1 MATVMAPE
9 SSPANHPPPS
19 VPKSPTQTSMSLPPL
34 ITSTSAR
41 PNHPRMPSYARN
53 RLSTFS
59 NTSNSQIRSRPQSS
73 VFPFFLS
80 SLSYTLVRD
89 FAYPSFH
96 PLHYGPQQ
104 ETASHASTP
113 ASESHKRLSDPSLNW
128 DSRTSQFARNS
139 GADDTSGGDEEQ
151 LPQTSF
157 GDGPPWSEDEDLQSP
172 IVTSASSKKQH
183 KKQRSNVVGFDKAR
197 GRTREYVGGPHGQ
210 YTGTNGDGSQ
220 TYYVSDMN
228 EAANGP
234 GGEFITYPADGP
246 DGVTLTQ
253 EFQHA
258 QNQNNTAAY
267 GAHPGGRKVSTDF
280 YGPNENDADHVYDI
294 DDPHQ
299 RSSYPTAISSSSS
312 SVPQSHSYWY
322 PTDES
327 RYSKDYQFTIASPD
341 EEMHGK
347 AVALFDFA
355 RENEN
360 ELPLVEGQV
369 ILVSYRHGQGWLVA
383 QDPKTGES
391 GLVPEEYVRLLRD
404 IEGGWRGLMM
414 NGAPGGSAGVA
425 NSSGGGGG
433 GSGVGMHSDSLRASP
448 DIHANIDD
456 ASKFSPEAKT
466 PTQMEPHPLSSSAMF
481 AAGTNASTSNSSFAS
496 ASAPAVGAGTGA
508 SSSGVDNS
516 KQDYYV
522 PVVSHF
528 STTSED
534 LRPYP
539 GPTHSPTEAPPAVR
553 RPSADAQRR
562 GSGDRQR
569 ERRGS

>member
-1 MATVMAPE
+1 MATVMAPD
-9 SSPANHPPPS
+9 SSPVNHPPPS
-19 VPKSPTQTSMSLPPL
+19 VPKSPTQTSMSLPPI

-41 PNHPRMPSYARN
+41 PNHPRMPSFARN

-59 NTSNSQIRSRPQSS
+59 NTSNNQIRSRPQSS

-104 ETASHASTP
+104 EAASHASTP
-113 ASESHKRLSDPSLNW
+113 ASESHKRLSDPALNW
-128 DSRTSQFARNS
+128 DSRMSQFSRNP
-139 GADDTSGGDEEQ
+139 GLDDTSKGNEEQ

-197 GRTREYVGGPHGQ
+197 GRTKEYVGGPHGQ

-234 GGEFITYPADGP
+234 GGEYITYPADGSE
-246 DGVTLTQ
+246 GVTMARGLQ
-253 EFQHA
+253 R
-258 QNQNNTAAY
+258 NDNNNKTNPF
-267 GAHPGGRKVSTDF
+267 GVLPTGRKMSSDF
-280 YGPNENDADHVYDI
+280 YGPNDNDDGHIYEA
-294 DDPHQ
+294 DDPHL
-299 RSSYPTAISSSSS
+299 RCSYPTTMSSTT
-312 SVPQSHSYWY
+312 PQSQSYWY

-414 NGAPGGSAGVA
+414 NGAPGG
-425 NSSGGGGG
+425 
-433 GSGVGMHSDSLRASP
+433 GSGAGTGNNRGSANNAGTHSENLNVSP
-448 DIHANIDD
+448 NTSTDTDD
-456 ASKFSPEAKT
+456 ASKFSAGART
-466 PTQMEPHPLSSSAMF
+466 PTQTEPHPLSSSTMF
-481 AAGTNASTSNSSFAS
+481 TAGAGASSAS
-496 ASAPAVGAGTGA
+496 ASTLGTGGGG
-508 SSSGVDNS
+508 SNGGDNN
-516 KQDYYV
+516 KQEYYV

-562 GSGDRQR
+562 DSGERQR
-569 ERRGS
+569 EGRGS

>member
-1 MATVMAPE
+1 MATIMARE
-9 SSPANHPPPS
+9 SSPTSHPAQS
-19 VPKSPTQTSMSLPPL
+19 VKKSPTQASMSLPPL
-34 ITSTSAR
+34 VTSTTTR
-41 PNHPRMPSYARN
+41 PNPPRIPSYARN

-104 ETASHASTP
+104 EVASHVSTP
-113 ASESHKRLSDPSLNW
+113 ASESHRRLSDPALNW
-128 DSRTSQFARNS
+128 DSRVSQLSRGTGQGDA
-139 GADDTSGGDEEQ
+139 SGGDEEQ

-183 KKQRSNVVGFDKAR
+183 KKQRSNVVGFDNAR

-220 TYYVSDMN
+220 TYYVSDLN

-234 GGEFITYPADGP
+234 GGEYITYPADGAEGSAMSYGP
-246 DGVTLTQ
+246 RGNTNHANNPYGVSQ
-253 EFQHA
+253 S
-258 QNQNNTAAY
+258 N
-267 GAHPGGRKVSTDF
+267 RDMSSDF
-280 YGPNENDADHVYDI
+280 YGPNDNEDGDI
-294 DDPHQ
+294 YEGDGLDPHH
-299 RSSYPTAISSSSS
+299 RSSYPITSPSSSSTA
-312 SVPQSHSYWY
+312 QTYWF

-360 ELPLVEGQV
+360 ELPLIEGQV

-414 NGAPGGSAGVA
+414 NGVPGASGAGMAHSAENLSTSPDTDGLTGDDGSA
-425 NSSGGGGG
+425 
-433 GSGVGMHSDSLRASP
+433 P
-448 DIHANIDD
+448 
-456 ASKFSPEAKT
+456 SPEIRT
-466 PTQMEPHPLSSSAMF
+466 PTQMEPHPSSLTM
-481 AAGTNASTSNSSFAS
+481 
-496 ASAPAVGAGTGA
+496 APATATATATATA
-508 SSSGVDNS
+508 SSGE
-516 KQDYYV
+516 YYV

-534 LRPYP
+534 LRPYQ
-539 GPTHSPTEAPPAVR
+539 GPTHSPTEEPPAVR
-553 RPSADAQRR
+553 RPSADAQQVGSAGPGQKDR
-562 GSGDRQR
+562 GG
-569 ERRGS
+569 GN

>member
-1 MATVMAPE
+1 MARD
-9 SSPANHPPPS
+9 SSPTSHPAQS
-19 VPKSPTQTSMSLPPL
+19 VRKSPIQASMSLPPL
-34 ITSTSAR
+34 VTSTATR
-41 PNHPRMPSYARN
+41 PNHPRLPSYARN

-59 NTSNSQIRSRPQSS
+59 NTSNTQIRSRPQSS

-104 ETASHASTP
+104 EVASHVSTP
-113 ASESHKRLSDPSLNW
+113 ASESHRRLSDPALNW
-128 DSRTSQFARNS
+128 DSRISQLSRGVGQGN
-139 GADDTSGGDEEQ
+139 TSGGDEEQ

-172 IVTSASSKKQH
+172 IVTSVSSKKQH
-183 KKQRSNVVGFDKAR
+183 RKQRSNVVGFDNAR

-220 TYYVSDMN
+220 TYYVSDLN

-234 GGEFITYPADGP
+234 GGEYITYPADGVEGGAMSHSNVQGNANNANNP
-246 DGVTLTQ
+246 YGVSQ
-253 EFQHA
+253 S
-258 QNQNNTAAY
+258 N
-267 GAHPGGRKVSTDF
+267 RDMSSDF
-280 YGPNENDADHVYDI
+280 YGPNDNDDGDMYEGDAL
-294 DDPHQ
+294 DPHH
-299 RSSYPTAISSSSS
+299 RSSYPITSPSTTSSTA
-312 SVPQSHSYWY
+312 QTYWY

-360 ELPLVEGQV
+360 ELPLIEGQV

-414 NGAPGGSAGVA
+414 NGLPGGPGSTGVVHSAE
-425 NSSGGGGG
+425 NLS
-433 GSGVGMHSDSLRASP
+433 ASP
-448 DIHANIDD
+448 DTDGAAVDD
-456 ASKFSPEAKT
+456 GSAFSPEIRT
-466 PTQMEPHPLSSSAMF
+466 PTQTEPHPSSLAMAPSA
-481 AAGTNASTSNSSFAS
+481 AAAAAAAS
-496 ASAPAVGAGTGA
+496 AVT
-508 SSSGVDNS
+508 SGE
-516 KQDYYV
+516 YYV

-528 STTSED
+528 STTSDD
-534 LRPYP
+534 LRPYQ
-539 GPTHSPTEAPPAVR
+539 GPTHSPAEEPPAVR
-553 RPSADAQRR
+553 RPSADAQQGGSTGLKDR
-562 GSGDRQR
+562 G
-569 ERRGS
+569 GS